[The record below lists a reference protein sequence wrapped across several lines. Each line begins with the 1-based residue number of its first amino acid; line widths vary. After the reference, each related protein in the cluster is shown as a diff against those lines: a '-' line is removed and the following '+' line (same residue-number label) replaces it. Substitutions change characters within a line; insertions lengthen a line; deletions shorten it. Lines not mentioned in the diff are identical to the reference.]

1 MANTAPIG
9 LYLVARNV
17 ALMAASAMYINA
29 DGTLTYAAD
38 FEDLHTQRRY
48 RSMRMSIDTGL
59 VDIHATDA
67 GIKNFVPTVA
77 DFELSVSELQS
88 AGGYAKIQQIIAYQS
103 LYFGFEKVTAYSPTG
118 EYFITSVVA
127 VYDTVE
133 EGVEEG
139 ENVIMAK
146 FKPCGLFPYYEMA
159 KGGNSGAATGAAS
172 GGLVTGNLRTR
183 VVTNTHP

>member
-9 LYLVARNV
+9 LYLVGRNV

-29 DGTLTYAAD
+29 DGTLTYASD
-38 FEDLHTQRRY
+38 YEDLHTQRRY

-139 ENVIMAK
+139 ENVITAK
-146 FKPCGLFPYYEMA
+146 FKPCGLFPYYEMV
-159 KGGNSGAATGAAS
+159 KGGNSGSATGAAS